1 MSPSHH
7 QGGGG
12 HHHGGGGH
20 HARFRGGWGGW
31 YSDPEPLVA
40 WCQDKKGVW
49 APCPPPYLLSTQV
62 GSSVGGIFPRF
73 VTSGD
78 VADAKARLVP
88 AFNATQ
94 ADAFNCASLPQAT
107 LDAWEAFYNSWVS
120 FADEDEDT
128 IGHFWTAGSR
138 MDRVDTYAAT
148 LQDWQKKLAS
158 LGCALS
164 GPTVQR
170 ENDPNAPNPAGDI
183 LNKVIVLGVLGLGAF
198 VLFETVPLWSPRKRY
213 AR

>member
-1 MSPSHH
+1 MSPPH
-7 QGGGG
+7 QGHMGHMGGG
-12 HHHGGGGH
+12 HR
-20 HARFRGGWGGW
+20 ARGGGWGGY

-62 GSSVGGIFPRF
+62 GGSGVGGILPRF

-88 AFNATQ
+88 SFNATQ
-94 ADAFNCASLPQAT
+94 ADAFNCSKLDQAT
-107 LDAWEAFYNSWVS
+107 FDAWEAFYNSWVS

-148 LQDWQKKLAS
+148 LQDWQKKLS
-158 LGCALS
+158 GLGCTLS

-170 ENDPNAPNPAGDI
+170 ENDPNAPNPASDI
-183 LNKVIVLGVLGLGAF
+183 LNKVIVLGVLGIGAF
-198 VLFETVPLWSPRKRY
+198 VLFETVPLWSPRRRY